1 MGKAL
6 RSEERVGLA
15 VALAGHVALAAWL
28 VFAPARQAP
37 IPTFERTEVTL
48 ADEVSLTS
56 TAPDPSDLAAA
67 QQAPQLGEDVPAPQP
82 QPQSQP
88 VTVATQPPVAVAPA
102 PAPNPVRVQPAPA
115 PPKAQPVRAAPS
127 PAPAKAQPPA
137 KPATKPATKPG
148 GSRIGAD
155 FLKGV
160 AAPAASSGQ
169 GTPAAA
175 IGPAVRSSLAG
186 AISRQL
192 KPRWVAPQGA
202 DAELLVTI
210 LAWDMNP
217 DGSLKGAPHVVRQEG
232 ITDANRAQASRHAE
246 QAIRAVRLA
255 APFDLPDQYY
265 DAWKRVASFRFDR
278 KLSQ

>member
-82 QPQSQP
+82 QPQPQP
-88 VTVATQPPVAVAPA
+88 VTVATSPPVAVAPA
-102 PAPNPVRVQPAPA
+102 PAPVRAQPAPA
-115 PPKAQPVRAAPS
+115 PKPQPQQPVRAAPAPQ
-127 PAPAKAQPPA
+127 PAV

-160 AAPAASSGQ
+160 AAPAASTGQ